1 MNSAA
6 VALANSNQLSLPD
19 TALPLLL
26 AFSFSVFYRVV
37 GCFGLSFLC
46 AYRWLNIS
54 AFRFST
60 FAFIYAPSAPFCGQE
75 FPVFPVVLFQV
86 VGLLGVLAV
95 YFRFRLFGLFARPVF
110 PVSGLIWRS
119 RISVSAFHFPLGFC
133 AFCAFLRPRFLRF
146 FVCFQP

>member
-54 AFRFST
+54 AFRLGFV
-60 FAFIYAPSAPFCGQE
+60 PSVPFCGQG
-75 FPVFPVVLFQV
+75 FFVSSFVSSRNSLVSAFRYSTFDFRFYLCVFYAFSRPKDFVSV
-86 VGLLGVLAV
+86 VG
-95 YFRFRLFGLFARPVF
+95 FRFRR
-110 PVSGLIWRS
+110 
-119 RISVSAFHFPLGFC
+119 
-133 AFCAFLRPRFLRF
+133 
-146 FVCFQP
+146 